1 MSYHYMR
8 ANILGAGLRRQL
20 IEKEKLR
27 EEIEQEGKFKA
38 PVWAGKQKGFSK
50 GVGTSQQRPET
61 EGFRGS
67 RGPCRPKSAPCD

>member
-1 MSYHYMR
+1 MLKNELLLYEGHHFR
-8 ANILGAGLRRQL
+8 GWVEKE

-50 GVGTSQQRPET
+50 GASTSQQRSEI

-67 RGPCRPKSAPCD
+67 RGP